1 MKDKLKIGIVGLG
14 RTRGYPIFEVFC
26 GEENAEVVGL
36 CDLYDERINAAE
48 KRLEELGKKRVFS
61 TKNYSELLAKA
72 GPDAVFIATSWN
84 HHVDIA
90 VEAMERGIAVAME
103 VGGAYSEEDCWRLV
117 RTYERTKTPFM
128 YMENCCFNRSEMM
141 LASMAR
147 DGLFGKIV
155 HCSGSYAHDLRDEV
169 FTGEEKKHYRIHD
182 YMLRNCENYPTHE
195 LGPLAK
201 MLDINCGNRML
212 SLVCM
217 ASDAIG
223 MEEYAAAHGADIL
236 HKKFRQS
243 DVVNTIIKCAGGQTI
258 TLKLDTVLPRYYD
271 RNLVVEG
278 TKGLFSQSL
287 YAVFLDGIHKEK
299 NETFET
305 VKSILGNA
313 AEYEEKYLPD
323 IWKGITAEEQE
334 TGHGGMDILMIR
346 YFIGS
351 LLGGRPLS
359 PDVYDAASW
368 MSVSYLTE
376 QSLLCGGAP
385 QPIPDFTRGK
395 WLDRKANPSL

>member
-141 LASMAR
+141 LANMAR

-169 FTGEEKKHYRIHD
+169 FKGEEKKHYTKALFVAIGQVPDNKRF
-182 YMLRNCENYPTHE
+182 EN
-195 LGPLAK
+195 LAD
-201 MLDINCGNRML
+201 LDKDGYF
-212 SLVCM
+212 
-217 ASDAIG
+217 ASD
-223 MEEYAAAHGADIL
+223 ERCL
-236 HKKFRQS
+236 
-243 DVVNTIIKCAGGQTI
+243 
-258 TLKLDTVLPRYYD
+258 
-271 RNLVVEG
+271 
-278 TKGLFSQSL
+278 TKTEGLFVAGDCRAKKIRQL
-287 YAVFLDGIHKEK
+287 TTACCDGAC
-299 NETFET
+299 
-305 VKSILGNA
+305 A
-313 AEYEEKYLPD
+313 A
-323 IWKGITAEEQE
+323 
-334 TGHGGMDILMIR
+334 M
-346 YFIGS
+346 
-351 LLGGRPLS
+351 
-359 PDVYDAASW
+359 AASEFIDK
-368 MSVSYLTE
+368 MG
-376 QSLLCGGAP
+376 Q
-385 QPIPDFTRGK
+385 
-395 WLDRKANPSL
+395 